1 MLKEILP
8 EKDFKRSL
16 AILFAFGLVHTI
28 VLLCSI
34 AMPFGAIYGPLLYLS
49 FKSAKGESL
58 SFSYLH
64 IIPFLVLLFV
74 YILTF
79 FGVEFSISWAYG
91 LTRFAYIEY
100 YIIIPLSLLIY
111 SVVLLAGVKK
121 TIPNASQRKI
131 LFLLS
136 TLSIG
141 YATGLIFSGLQKT
154 NVLSFGLKI
163 QDFLFVFP
171 LILAAV
177 IVFYLFTSEEQLL
190 QVKAPNL
197 PRRDDLYGD
206 KTSDEVMLALKL
218 TLEENQLYRN
228 SAISLEML
236 AEKTNIPKHHLSNF
250 LNTYL
255 GKSFYQLIAEYRVD
269 YAKKRLAENN
279 IVTIETL
286 AYECGFNSKTSLNKY
301 FKEVTGS
308 APSQYRTDANQL
320 P

>member
-1 MLKEILP
+1 MLKEIVP

-16 AILFAFGLVHTI
+16 AIHFAFGLAHTI
-28 VLLCSI
+28 LLLCSI
-34 AMPFGAIYGPLLYLS
+34 AMPFGVIYGPLLYLS
-49 FKSAKGESL
+49 FKSAKGELL

-64 IIPFLVLLFV
+64 IIPFLVLLFIYV
-74 YILTF
+74 LTF
-79 FGVEFSISWAYG
+79 FGIEFSISWAYG
-91 LTRFAYIEY
+91 LTRFVYIEY

-111 SVVLLAGVKK
+111 GFVLLTDVKK
-121 TIPNASQRKI
+121 TIPKASQRKI

-136 TLSIG
+136 YISIG
-141 YATGLIFSGLQKT
+141 YATGLIFSGLQKI
-154 NVLSFGLKI
+154 NVLTLALKI
-163 QDFLFVFP
+163 QDFLFIFP
-171 LILAAV
+171 LILVAV
-177 IVFYLFTSEEQLL
+177 IVFYLFNDQDHTL
-190 QVKAPNL
+190 QVKKPDL
-197 PRRDDLYGD
+197 PQRDNIYGD
-206 KTSDEVMLALKL
+206 KTSDEVILALKL
-218 TLEENQLYRN
+218 TLESNQLYRN

-269 YAKKRLAENN
+269 YAKKRLAEDN

-301 FKEVTGS
+301 FKEVTGF